1 MCGRYSFAPKLK
13 QIEEDLSNV
22 VLPAQLEIKYNIAP
36 TQSAYV
42 ITGDNPLALQKM
54 EWGLVPYWS
63 KDGKN
68 TGKLI
73 NARLETI
80 DEKPSFREP
89 FTNRHCLV
97 PADSFYEWRREPNNR
112 KIPFRIF
119 NKDNRILFMA
129 GIWDEWKDAGQIKRT
144 FSIITC
150 SPNKEMAEIHNRMPV
165 ILADQV
171 AQMDWLKQKGDM
183 VHLEPLKDGT
193 LDMYQVSDALNKAGT
208 DSPTFHKPV
217 PEQWRLF

>member
-1 MCGRYSFAPKLK
+1 MCGRYSFVPTKK
-13 QIEEDLSNV
+13 QLDEQLREV
-22 VLPAQLEIKYNIAP
+22 ELPTTLQISFNIAP
-36 TQSAYV
+36 TQTAYV
-42 ITGDNPLALQKM
+42 ITNDQPKVMQLM
-54 EWGLVPYWS
+54 HWGLVPYWS
-63 KDGKN
+63 KNGAVSGKM
-68 TGKLI
+68 I
-73 NARLETI
+73 NARAKGI
-80 DEKPSFREP
+80 FEKPSFRVP
-89 FTNRHCLV
+89 ATRRHCLV